1 MRKMKINGH
10 DISKLIL
17 GTDYFGTNVSES
29 ESFRMMDRFY
39 SLGGNTIDTARLYAS
54 WIEGGDGASE
64 KTIGKWINSNNLRNN
79 IFLITKGGA
88 VPKGSD
94 KRARLTYA
102 DLRNDLSESLEAL
115 KTDSIDLYFLHR
127 DDESI
132 PVSEIMGSLGE
143 FYKSGFVKSIG
154 ASNWRSSRIE
164 EANSYAIKNGLPVF
178 AASEIQ
184 WSLARST
191 PDAHGDMSLVCMN
204 DSEYNYYLSTQ
215 MPLLAF
221 SSQAKGYFIRGTA
234 EGGITGNNSKALDR
248 FDNPE
253 NRKRLQRVKIL
264 MKENGLSAAQVTLGY
279 ITSNR
284 LNAAAIIGCK
294 NLSQLD
300 DSMAAAET
308 RLKLTDID
316 FLIEG

>member
-17 GTDYFGTNVSES
+17 GTDYFGTNVSEN
-29 ESFRMMDRFY
+29 ESFRMMDKFY

-64 KTIGKWINSNNLRNN
+64 KTIGKWISSNNIRSN

-94 KRARLTYA
+94 KSARLTYE
-102 DLRNDLSESLEAL
+102 DLKNDLSESLEAL
-115 KTDSIDLYFLHR
+115 KTDSIDLYLLHR
-127 DDESI
+127 DDESL

-143 FYKSGFVKSIG
+143 FYNRGLIKNIG
-154 ASNWRSSRIE
+154 ASNWRSTRIE
-164 EANSYAIKNGLPVF
+164 EANSYALKNGLPVF

-191 PDAHGDMSLVCMN
+191 PEAHGDMSLVCMN
-204 DSEYNYYLSTQ
+204 DIEYNYYLSTQ

-234 EGGITGNNSKALDR
+234 AGLAGNNSKALDR

-253 NRKRLQRVKIL
+253 NRKRLERVKIL
-264 MKENGLSAAQVTLGY
+264 MKEQGLTAAQVTLGY

-308 RLKLTDID
+308 RLKLSDID